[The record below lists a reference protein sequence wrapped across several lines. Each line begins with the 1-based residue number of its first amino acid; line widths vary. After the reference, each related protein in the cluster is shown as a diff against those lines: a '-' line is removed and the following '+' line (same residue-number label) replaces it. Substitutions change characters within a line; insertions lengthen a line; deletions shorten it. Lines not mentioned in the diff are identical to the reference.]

1 VDDPENQYRPVLL
14 DHVVHDPV
22 LADPEAME
30 RIGKALDR
38 LHGLSPD
45 PTGFRD
51 IGGELLERPADP
63 GSDLR
68 WELLERPS
76 GGGGKLDLVRL
87 QSSSLRLAVRPFA

>member
-1 VDDPENQYRPVLL
+1 MDDPENEYRPVLL

-45 PTGFRD
+45 PTGSRG
-51 IGGELLERPADP
+51 IGGQLVEGPEDP

-68 WELLERPS
+68 WELLEGSS
-76 GGGGKLDLVRL
+76 GDGRKLDLVRL
-87 QSSSLRLAVRPFA
+87 QSSSFRLVVRPSA